1 MTKALTIFCLLFA
14 LSQACYAQ
22 KENDPIFYLIKE
34 KNRIDKLD
42 GKLDGRLKLA
52 DSTRTALANKIYFT
66 TVDSIWRLMLKVDV
80 NEGQRDS
87 IAYYLYYTLTRVRNL
102 NVNALDKDNR
112 EITNILH
119 ILDGIYKNDLFSA
132 LKTNI
137 LVSIKQVSLYSF
149 RPETEPFLLYAATN
163 YPEAVVENY
172 HQYWDRP
179 YRNKIVE
186 RVGIVAPNEM
196 KKYVLDGNPINI
208 IFKESKEPAVQQIL
222 KITQTLGKRTPSYV
236 LMDPI
241 VKGEMTLASAD
252 FTTQKPVD
260 FLKKMI
266 QIRMQ
271 KDPIGEFSLE
281 KELEIQSLKFVRNL
295 NELHNEPDSKRFASI
310 DNFTPEQLYTLIV
323 YSEEEVFTSS
333 FNGLLKRFLTKMGK
347 TNGFTF
353 LKSVGMNRYRTFIKQ
368 CASFGKLNDFMTT
381 MTVDE
386 QKALLKMFVCG
397 LDDAN
402 TSIDQAVEVAD
413 TYTGISDETLLTF
426 IRKNIREEYKRS
438 QQTKSREG
446 MAIYGLLTSLF
457 NSGREFNE
465 DWYENISEKYG
476 IPDITMLKNA
486 TLFQQNKESVW
497 HMYFYDDEDGGASFK
512 SFMNT
517 FADKNWVVK
526 EEDSLHVVIRSV
538 NGQPVVIY
546 ANKPK
551 AEYEGQAYL
560 ERILDSAGI
569 QPDVLIHRGHSYYAS
584 KTIEKIKP
592 SAKLFVL
599 GSCGGYHNLSGVI
612 QRAPEAHIVSSKQI
626 GVQGVN
632 NPMLKLIADAA
643 REGRDVEWA
652 QIWTDLDKQLK
663 GTESYIRFVD
673 YIPPHK
679 NVGAVF
685 IRSYMKLTG
694 AIQ

>member
-87 IAYYLYYTLTRVRNL
+87 IAYYLYYTLTRVRNV

-368 CASFGKLNDFMTT
+368 CASFGKLNDFMAT

-446 MAIYGLLTSLF
+446 IAIYGLLTSLF

>member
-87 IAYYLYYTLTRVRNL
+87 IAYYLYYTLTRVRNV

-368 CASFGKLNDFMTT
+368 CASFGKLNDFMAT

>member
-196 KKYVLDGNPINI
+196 KKYVLEGKPINI

-368 CASFGKLNDFMTT
+368 CASFGKLNDFMAT

>member
-368 CASFGKLNDFMTT
+368 CASFGKLNDFMAT

-517 FADKNWVVK
+517 FADKNWAVK

>member
-1 MTKALTIFCLLFA
+1 MTKSLTIFCLLFA
-14 LSQACYAQ
+14 LTQACYAQ

-137 LVSIKQVSLYSF
+137 LISIKQVSLYSF

-186 RVGIVAPNEM
+186 RVGMVAPNEM

-222 KITQTLGKRTPSYV
+222 KITESLGKRTQSYV

-252 FTTQKPVD
+252 FTTQKPVT

-271 KDPIGEFSLE
+271 KDPIGEYSLE

-368 CASFGKLNDFMTT
+368 CASFGKLNDFMAT

-512 SFMNT
+512 SFMST
-517 FADKNWVVK
+517 FADKNWAVK

-538 NGQPVVIY
+538 NGLPVVIY

-560 ERILDSAGI
+560 ERILDSAGV

-612 QRAPEAHIVSSKQI
+612 QRAPEAHIISSKQI

-663 GTESYIRFVD
+663 GSESYIRFVD

>member
-368 CASFGKLNDFMTT
+368 CASFGKLNDFMAT

>member
-42 GKLDGRLKLA
+42 GKLDGCLKLA

-271 KDPIGEFSLE
+271 KDPIGEYSLE

-368 CASFGKLNDFMTT
+368 CASFGKLNDFMAT

-517 FADKNWVVK
+517 FADKNWAVK

-560 ERILDSAGI
+560 ERILDSAGV

-612 QRAPEAHIVSSKQI
+612 QRAPEAHIISSKQI

-632 NPMLKLIADAA
+632 NPMLKLIADAV

>member
-1 MTKALTIFCLLFA
+1 MKKALTIFCLLFA
-14 LSQACYAQ
+14 LSQTSNAQ

-52 DSTRTALANKIYFT
+52 DSSRTALANKIYFT

-137 LVSIKQVSLYSF
+137 LISIKQVSLYSF

-163 YPEAVVENY
+163 YPEEVVENY

-186 RVGIVAPNEM
+186 RVGKVAPNEM
-196 KKYVLDGNPINI
+196 KKYVLEGNPINK
-208 IFKESKEPAVQQIL
+208 IFKESKDPAVQQIL
-222 KITQTLGKRTPSYV
+222 KITENLGKRTQAYV

-241 VKGEMTLASAD
+241 VRGEMTLASAD
-252 FTTQKPVD
+252 FTTQKPVT

-347 TNGFTF
+347 TNGLTF

-368 CASFGKLNDFMTT
+368 CASFGKLNEFMAT
-381 MTVDE
+381 MTVDD

-517 FADKNWVVK
+517 FADKNWAVK

-612 QRAPEAHIVSSKQI
+612 QRAPEAHIISSKQI

-632 NPMLKLIADAA
+632 NPMLKRIADAV

-652 QIWTDLDKQLK
+652 QIWSDLDKQLK
-663 GTESYIRFVD
+663 GSESYIRFVD

>member
-14 LSQACYAQ
+14 LSQPCYAQ

-271 KDPIGEFSLE
+271 KDPIGEYSLE

-368 CASFGKLNDFMTT
+368 CASFGKLNDFMAT

-517 FADKNWVVK
+517 FADKNWAVK

-592 SAKLFVL
+592 NSLLMQSEKA
-599 GSCGGYHNLSGVI
+599 
-612 QRAPEAHIVSSKQI
+612 E
-626 GVQGVN
+626 
-632 NPMLKLIADAA
+632 M
-643 REGRDVEWA
+643 
-652 QIWTDLDKQLK
+652 
-663 GTESYIRFVD
+663 
-673 YIPPHK
+673 
-679 NVGAVF
+679 
-685 IRSYMKLTG
+685 
-694 AIQ
+694 

>member
-1 MTKALTIFCLLFA
+1 MKKALTIFCLLFA
-14 LSQACYAQ
+14 LSQTSYAQ

-52 DSTRTALANKIYFT
+52 DSSRTALANKIYFT

-137 LVSIKQVSLYSF
+137 LISIKQVSLYSF

-368 CASFGKLNDFMTT
+368 CASFGKLNDFMAT

>member
-1 MTKALTIFCLLFA
+1 MTKPLTIFCLLFA
-14 LSQACYAQ
+14 LSQACSAQ

-163 YPEAVVENY
+163 YPEDVVENY

-186 RVGIVAPNEM
+186 RVGMVAPNEM
-196 KKYVLDGNPINI
+196 KKYVLDGNPINK
-208 IFKESKEPAVQQIL
+208 IFKESKEPAIQQIL
-222 KITQTLGKRTPSYV
+222 KITESLGKRTQSYV

-252 FTTQKPVD
+252 FTTQKPVE

-333 FNGLLKRFLTKMGK
+333 FNGLLKRFLAKMGK
-347 TNGFTF
+347 TNGLAF

-368 CASFGKLNDFMTT
+368 CASFGKLNEFMAT
-381 MTVDE
+381 MTIDD

-517 FADKNWVVK
+517 FADKNWAVK

-612 QRAPEAHIVSSKQI
+612 QRAPEAHIISSKQI

-632 NPMLKLIADAA
+632 NPMLKRIADAV

-663 GTESYIRFVD
+663 GSESYIRFVD

>member
-1 MTKALTIFCLLFA
+1 MTKSLTIFCLLFA
-14 LSQACYAQ
+14 LSQACYSQ
-22 KENDPIFYLIKE
+22 KDNDPIFYLIKE

-137 LVSIKQVSLYSF
+137 LISIKQVSLYSF
-149 RPETEPFLLYAATN
+149 RTETEQFLLYAATN
-163 YPEAVVENY
+163 YPEDVVENY

-186 RVGIVAPNEM
+186 RVGMVAPNEM
-196 KKYVLDGNPINI
+196 KKYVLDGNPINN
-208 IFKESKEPAVQQIL
+208 IFKASKEPAVQQIL
-222 KITQTLGKRTPSYV
+222 KITESLGKRTQSYV

-252 FTTQKPVD
+252 FTTQKPVE

-295 NELHNEPDSKRFASI
+295 NELHNEPDNKRFASI

-347 TNGFTF
+347 ANGFTF

-368 CASFGKLNDFMTT
+368 CASFGKLNDFMAT

-397 LDDAN
+397 LDDVN

-413 TYTGISDETLLTF
+413 TYTGISDETLLSF

-517 FADKNWVVK
+517 FADKNWTVK

-538 NGQPVVIY
+538 NGLPVVIY

-560 ERILDSAGI
+560 EHLLDSAGI

-612 QRAPEAHIVSSKQI
+612 QRAPEAHIISSKQI

-632 NPMLKLIADAA
+632 NPMLKLIADAT

>member
-1 MTKALTIFCLLFA
+1 MTKPLTIFCLLFA
-14 LSQACYAQ
+14 LSQACSAQ

-163 YPEAVVENY
+163 YPEDVVENY

-186 RVGIVAPNEM
+186 RVGMVAPNEM
-196 KKYVLDGNPINI
+196 KKYVLDGNPINK
-208 IFKESKEPAVQQIL
+208 IFKESKEPAIQQIL
-222 KITQTLGKRTPSYV
+222 KITESLGKRTQSYV

-252 FTTQKPVD
+252 FTTQKPVE

-333 FNGLLKRFLTKMGK
+333 FNGLLKRFLAKMGK
-347 TNGFTF
+347 TNGLAF

-368 CASFGKLNDFMTT
+368 CASFGKLNEFMAT
-381 MTVDE
+381 MTIDD

-517 FADKNWVVK
+517 FTDKNWAVK

-612 QRAPEAHIVSSKQI
+612 QRAPEAHIISSKQI

-632 NPMLKLIADAA
+632 NPMLKRIADAV

-663 GTESYIRFVD
+663 GSESYIRFVD

>member
-1 MTKALTIFCLLFA
+1 
-14 LSQACYAQ
+14 
-22 KENDPIFYLIKE
+22 
-34 KNRIDKLD
+34 
-42 GKLDGRLKLA
+42 
-52 DSTRTALANKIYFT
+52 
-66 TVDSIWRLMLKVDV
+66 
-80 NEGQRDS
+80 
-87 IAYYLYYTLTRVRNL
+87 
-102 NVNALDKDNR
+102 
-112 EITNILH
+112 
-119 ILDGIYKNDLFSA
+119 
-132 LKTNI
+132 
-137 LVSIKQVSLYSF
+137 
-149 RPETEPFLLYAATN
+149 
-163 YPEAVVENY
+163 
-172 HQYWDRP
+172 
-179 YRNKIVE
+179 
-186 RVGIVAPNEM
+186 
-196 KKYVLDGNPINI
+196 
-208 IFKESKEPAVQQIL
+208 
-222 KITQTLGKRTPSYV
+222 
-236 LMDPI
+236 
-241 VKGEMTLASAD
+241 MTLASAD
-252 FTTQKPVD
+252 FTTQKPVA

>member
-271 KDPIGEFSLE
+271 KDPIGEYSLE

-368 CASFGKLNDFMTT
+368 CASFGKLNDFMAT

-517 FADKNWVVK
+517 FADKNWAVK

-560 ERILDSAGI
+560 ERILDSAGV

-612 QRAPEAHIVSSKQI
+612 QRAPEAHIISSKQI

-663 GTESYIRFVD
+663 GSESYIRFVD